1 MENFCRVRAETIEPL
16 AIFRPVTLKFCR
28 QNGPRFGVQK
38 RTPKWRPLIQ
48 SQFDLL
54 VSGRLGPRF
63 GVQKTDPK
71 TGAVCR
77 QNFCRRAK
85 IVQVSIVS
93 AGTRQKFCIP
103 LGHWVPMVLQRR
115 EQLFS
120 TPCERLCPHLFL
132 NCSRTCV
139 AINVR
144 RAWRT
149 SACGAAKPWKSSGM
163 ENFCRVRAETIE
175 PLAIFR
181 PVTLKFCRQNGPRF
195 GVQKRTPKW
204 RPLIQSQF
212 DLLVSG
218 RLGPV
223 LGSRK
228 RTPKRGPFVGKIFAV
243 GRK

>member
-1 MENFCRVRAETIEPL
+1 MAINVRRVWRTSACGAAKPWKSSGMENFCRVRAETIETL
-16 AIFRPVTLKFCR
+16 AIFCPVTKFCQ

-63 GVQKTDPK
+63 WGPFLDPK

-77 QNFCRRAK
+77 QNFVAGRK

-93 AGTRQKFCIP
+93 AGARQKFCIP

-132 NCSRTCV
+132 NWGGPL
-139 AINVR
+139 
-144 RAWRT
+144 WR
-149 SACGAAKPWKSSGM
+149 PW
-163 ENFCRVRAETIE
+163 N
-175 PLAIFR
+175 PLRFWRLVLGPSMDKIFR
-181 PVTLKFCRQNGPRF
+181 TRRDPLGRFTLF
-195 GVQKRTPKW
+195 
-204 RPLIQSQF
+204 L
-212 DLLVSG
+212 
-218 RLGPV
+218 
-223 LGSRK
+223 
-228 RTPKRGPFVGKIFAV
+228 
-243 GRK
+243 

>member
-195 GVQKRTPKW
+195 GVQNGPQNGGHSFSLN
-204 RPLIQSQF
+204 LICLCPD
-212 DLLVSG
+212 DLA
-218 RLGPV
+218 PV